1 MKSYMQFKKRWR
13 WKLIV
18 WAEAYFMNSC
28 YMNSVIIIMS
38 GMHSFKNR
46 PKETSVWK
54 LNNIRLME
62 LWVTW
67 TIGMKSETGVQTH
80 SCRDVLPKI
89 QIKLKTEKLMLP

>member
-1 MKSYMQFKKRWR
+1 MMAVKT
-13 WKLIV
+13 V

-38 GMHSFKNR
+38 GMHRFKNR
-46 PKETSVWK
+46 PKETSLWK

-67 TIGMKSETGVQTH
+67 TIGMKSETGVHTH
-80 SCRDVLPKI
+80 GCRDVLPKI